1 MKINSYRVIIQEDD
15 KDMQRKIAD
24 ELKGN
29 DYNIQ
34 FVPKDLSV
42 FDVMNWNPD
51 IIISDY
57 STKEIIKCYEWNT
70 LN

>member
-1 MKINSYRVIIQEDD
+1 MKSYNVIIQEDD
-15 KDMQRKIAD
+15 ENTQKVISK
-24 ELKGN
+24 ELDGQN
-29 DYNIQ
+29 YVIQ
-34 FVPKDLSV
+34 FVPKELSV
-42 FDVMNWNPD
+42 FEVMKWNPD